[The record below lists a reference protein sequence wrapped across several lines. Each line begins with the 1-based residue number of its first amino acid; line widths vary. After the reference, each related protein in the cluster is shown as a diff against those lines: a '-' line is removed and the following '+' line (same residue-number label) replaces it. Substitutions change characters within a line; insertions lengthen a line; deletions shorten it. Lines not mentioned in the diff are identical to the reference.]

1 MTTIQR
7 ETDPNSNN
15 NNDNDGDDDFI
26 IVDNPLDNFK
36 DLKTHKEIT
45 DALKA
50 KLIIDDQEVS
60 QHFHSL
66 DNGYVNPKQAVND
79 YNQYS
84 INHNYFPGGTYS
96 VHSAGKGDIGERIE
110 VHKR

>member
-1 MTTIQR
+1 MTTIQL

-15 NNDNDGDDDFI
+15 NNDNDGDDDVI

-60 QHFHSL
+60 HHSF
-66 DNGYVNPKQAVND
+66 
-79 YNQYS
+79 S
-84 INHNYFPGGTYS
+84 
-96 VHSAGKGDIGERIE
+96 R
-110 VHKR
+110 